1 MSNKKSIEIYFL
13 TEEREKRLWEN
24 CIFVFDTSAI
34 LNLYYYSKL
43 ILDDISKSIFSK
55 LESQERL
62 WIPQRVEYEF
72 FKNRE
77 DKITEPIQQYK
88 DLINNDHNN
97 DKKDKNNDK
106 YYVQKIDQSIKHIE
120 QIFNEEI
127 REITV
132 QLNALSQKIKK
143 QDRHPYFEDPLLIR
157 DFQNIITNF
166 NDPVKNELEQ
176 LHDIEKLKKAFDT
189 FQNKIAEEI
198 KNKEKEINKNFQ
210 IFTGD
215 KDKDPVFKIFNCF
228 QVGEEYSFGELREI
242 AKEG

>member
-24 CIFVFDTSAI
+24 CIFIFDTSAI
-34 LNLYYYSKL
+34 LKLYYYSKL
-43 ILDDISKSIFSK
+43 ILDDISKSIFSN

-97 DKKDKNNDK
+97 DKKDKTNDK
-106 YYVQKIDQSIKHIE
+106 YYLQKIDQSIKHIE

-127 REITV
+127 GKITV
-132 QLNALSQKIKK
+132 QLNALSQKTKK
-143 QDRHPYFEDPLLIR
+143 QDRHHYFEDTKLIR

-166 NDPVKNELEQ
+166 NDPVKMN
-176 LHDIEKLKKAFDT
+176 
-189 FQNKIAEEI
+189 
-198 KNKEKEINKNFQ
+198 
-210 IFTGD
+210 
-215 KDKDPVFKIFNCF
+215 
-228 QVGEEYSFGELREI
+228 
-242 AKEG
+242 